1 MTTPNAVAT
10 RPLYEVQE
18 SRLNKGDWVVE
29 MIDRADEGQVEC
41 SLFSG
46 RWARERAEEY
56 AGWKNSGGAFIG

>member
-29 MIDRADEGQVEC
+29 MIDRASEGEGYLA
-41 SLFSG
+41 LFSG
-46 RWARERAEEY
+46 LRARERAEEY
-56 AGWKNSGGAFIG
+56 AAWKNES